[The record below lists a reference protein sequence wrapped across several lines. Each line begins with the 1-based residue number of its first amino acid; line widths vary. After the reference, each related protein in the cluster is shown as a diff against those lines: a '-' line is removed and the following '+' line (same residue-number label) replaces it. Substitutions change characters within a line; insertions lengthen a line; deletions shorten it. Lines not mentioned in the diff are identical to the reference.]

1 MNVFTLL
8 DVLGIQLGVPTLSQT
23 FSVSDESTGTL
34 NLSFGAGDL
43 VSVLGSGF
51 TAKLEV
57 SDGAGGW
64 TTVEQGSVGG
74 GLLDLLGLFG
84 SSNSAKVEGLAA
96 GEYRFTLTMDPAVV
110 AVGANVTATLSVDN
124 VSLVDFDVTGGEVS
138 GNVIIDDGFAGVPDS
153 PGTAADATVEEVNG
167 VVINPVGSTVVHG
180 LYGDLTIFANGDY
193 SYTPTGN
200 AANIGKVDAF
210 VYQLATAAGGTA
222 SATLYV
228 RIDSTDST
236 VTWSPADPSVP
247 GVVEV
252 VATDDIGTAQIDL
265 VNPVDSAELTAL
277 IYSPPLAVGSRTVAG
292 EAFTVEADTTV
303 QLQVSRSFVGV
314 GVLPTTTI
322 VLQKWDGST
331 WKPVVPAQSTV
342 DATHTFTVSEAGE
355 YRVTSTTGALVSLGT
370 VTVAQTLLTTH
381 LTEFVTGAA
390 TAATGNVLLISDHSV
405 PDSIPST
412 LTVLSVLING
422 VYVIPGQTGAVVQG
436 QFGTLTLH
444 ADGDYSYTPTPGLA
458 LADVGKVDSFTYKL
472 TTPGGQED
480 TATLYV
486 RLDSPDLDLVWDDAN
501 PGNPATEAPGFA
513 AAAFEQEPSS
523 ATITEGADGA
533 DHIAIHD
540 TEFAAVDG
548 GDGFD
553 TLVWDGGDATIN
565 LSLLVGKVSDIESI
579 DLNDFSAVDLTVSLE
594 DLLAVTAPETDR
606 LFIQGDEQDSVHLT
620 GNWSVGSTQL
630 ENGQEYVVY
639 TSQEDE
645 THQLWVQSGVNVV

>member
-1 MNVFTLL
+1 M
-8 DVLGIQLGVPTLSQT
+8 
-23 FSVSDESTGTL
+23 
-34 NLSFGAGDL
+34 
-43 VSVLGSGF
+43 
-51 TAKLEV
+51 EV

-64 TTVEQGSVGG
+64 IPVDQGSVGG

-84 SSNSAKVEGLAA
+84 PGVTSAKIEGLAA
-96 GEYRFTLTMDPAVV
+96 GQYRFTLAMDPSLV
-110 AVGANVTATLSVDN
+110 AVGATATAQLSVDN
-124 VSLVDFDVTGGEVS
+124 VSLVDFTTTGGEVS
-138 GNVIIDDGFAGVPDS
+138 GNVITDDGFAGTPDS
-153 PGTAADATVEEVNG
+153 PGAAADATVGEVNG
-167 VVINPVGSTVVHG
+167 VTINPAGSTLVQG

-193 SYTPTGN
+193 SYTPTGDG
-200 AANIGKVDAF
+200 ANIGKVDAF
-210 VYQLATAAGGTA
+210 VYQLVTAAGGTA

-236 VTWSPADPSVP
+236 VTWSPVDPSAP

-252 VATDDIGTAQIDL
+252 VATDDIGTAQISIDNL
-265 VNPVDSAELTAL
+265 VETASLTA
-277 IYSPPLAVGSRTVAG
+277 ISYSPPALFGTQTGTGQSFV
-292 EAFTVEADTTV
+292 VEADTTAELV
-303 QLQVSRSFVGV
+303 VSRSFAGV
-314 GVLPTTTI
+314 GVLPETTM
-322 VLQKWDGST
+322 VLQKWNGTSWQPVPGEST
-331 WKPVVPAQSTV
+331 TA
-342 DATHTFTVSEAGE
+342 ATHTFTLGE
-355 YRVTSTTGALVSLGT
+355 GQYRVTSTTGALVTLGT
-370 VTVAQTLLTTH
+370 ITVAQTLTTTH

-390 TAATGNVLLISDHSV
+390 TAATGNILALSAHS
-405 PDSIPST
+405 PADSLGST

-436 QFGTLTLH
+436 QYGTLTLH

-458 LADVGKVDSFTYKL
+458 LAEVGKVDSFNYKL

-480 TATLYV
+480 TATLFV
-486 RLDSPDLDLVWDDAN
+486 RLDSPDRDLVWDDAN
-501 PGNPATEAPGFA
+501 PGDPATEAPGFA
-513 AAAFEQEPSS
+513 AASFVQEPSS

-565 LSLLVGKVSDIESI
+565 LSLLVGKVSNIESI

-594 DLLAVTAPETDR
+594 DLVAVTSPETDR

-645 THQLWVQSGVNVV
+645 THQLWVQNGVNVV

>member
-1 MNVFTLL
+1 M
-8 DVLGIQLGVPTLSQT
+8 PTLSQQFT
-23 FSVSDESTGTL
+23 VTDENTGIL
-34 NLSFGAGDL
+34 NLSFGSGDL

-51 TAKLEV
+51 TATLEV

-64 TTVEQGSVGG
+64 TPVDQGGVDG

-84 SSNSAKVEGLAA
+84 SGNTSAKIDGLAA
-96 GEYRFTLTMDPAVV
+96 GQYRFTLSMDPALV
-110 AVGANVTATLSVDN
+110 AVGATATAQLSVDN
-124 VSLVDFDVTGGEVS
+124 ESLVDFNVTGGEVS
-138 GNVIIDDGFAGVPDS
+138 GNVITDEGLTGVPDS
-153 PGTAADATVEEVNG
+153 PGAAADASVEEVNG
-167 VVINPVGSTVVHG
+167 IVVGTDPAIGTVVHG

-193 SYTPTGN
+193 SYTPNGD
-200 AANIGKVDAF
+200 AANVGKVDTFA
-210 VYQLATAAGGTA
+210 YQLGTAAGGTA
-222 SATLYV
+222 SAILYV
-228 RIDSTDST
+228 RIDSTDTT
-236 VTWSPADPSVP
+236 VIWSPTDPSVP

-252 VATDDIGTAQIDL
+252 VATDDIGATLIDRDNL
-265 VNPVDSAELTAL
+265 VETENLTA
-277 IYSPPLAVGSRTVAG
+277 ISYSPPALFGTQTGTGQSFVVD
-292 EAFTVEADTTV
+292 ADTTAE
-303 QLQVSRSFVGV
+303 LFVSRSFAGV

-322 VLQKWDGST
+322 VLQKWDGTTWNEVPGEST
-331 WKPVVPAQSTV
+331 TAS
-342 DATHTFTVSEAGE
+342 THTFTLGE
-355 YRVTSTTGALVSLGT
+355 GQYRVTSTTGALATLGT
-370 VTVAQTLLTTH
+370 ITVAQTLTTTH

-390 TAATGNVLLISDHSV
+390 IAATGNILALSAHSAA
-405 PDSIPST
+405 DSLGST

-422 VYVIPGQTGAVVQG
+422 VYVTPGQTGAVVQG
-436 QFGTLTLH
+436 QYGTLTLH

-458 LADVGKVDSFTYKL
+458 LADLGKVDSFIYKL

-513 AAAFEQEPSS
+513 AASFEQEPSS

-533 DHIAIHD
+533 DQIAIHD
-540 TEFAAVDG
+540 TEFATVDG
-548 GDGFD
+548 GAGFD
-553 TLVWDGGDATIN
+553 TLLWDGGDATIN
-565 LSLLVGKVSDIESI
+565 LSLLVGKVSNIESI

-620 GNWSVGSTQL
+620 GNWSEGTTQL

>member
-1 MNVFTLL
+1 MQVSRLL
-8 DVLGIQLGVPTLSQT
+8 DVLGIAIGSPPAVRSFTVAENSEGTLSLT
-23 FSVSDESTGTL
+23 FSQ
-34 NLSFGAGDL
+34 GDL
-43 VSVLGSGF
+43 LSLIGGGV

-64 TTVEQGSVGG
+64 TTVAQGSNGS
-74 GLLDLLGLFG
+74 GLLDLLGLMG
-84 SSNSAKVEGLAA
+84 TTTTAKVEGLAA
-96 GEYRFTLTMDPAVV
+96 GEYRVTLTLDPNLVAVLSSATAVV
-110 AVGANVTATLSVDN
+110 NVTQE
-124 VSLVDFDVTGGEVS
+124 SLTEFVVEGADIT
-138 GNVIIDDGFAGVPDS
+138 GNVITDEGVSGLPDA

-167 VVINPVGSTVVHG
+167 ITVDPVLGTEIIG
-180 LYGDLTIFANGDY
+180 LYGVLTIFANGDY
-193 SYTPTGN
+193 SYTPNGD
-200 AANIGKVDAF
+200 AANIGKVDTFA
-210 VYQLATAAGGTA
+210 YQLTTAAGGTA
-222 SATLYV
+222 SANLYV
-228 RIDSTDST
+228 RIDSADSG
-236 VTWSPADPSVP
+236 VTWSAVDPSAP
-247 GVVEV
+247 GTVAL
-252 VATDDIGTAQIDL
+252 VATDDIGTAQID
-265 VNPVDSAELTAL
+265 VDIRVVVDDLEAIQYFGPGLLGTVTPHVGETVTVASGTTAELVVNSSGSTA
-277 IYSPPLAVGSRTVAG
+277 V
-292 EAFTVEADTTV
+292 
-303 QLQVSRSFVGV
+303 
-314 GVLPTTTI
+314 TTI
-322 VLQKWDGST
+322 VLQTFDGT
-331 WKPVVPAQSTV
+331 DWVNVPGQSTT
-342 DATHTFTVSEAGE
+342 AASHTFTLGE
-355 YRVTSTTGALVSLGT
+355 GQYRLSSSTAKALVGTEVTVTQTLSTTYP
-370 VTVAQTLLTTH
+370 
-381 LTEFVTGAA
+381 TEFVTGAA

-405 PDSIPST
+405 ADSIPST
-412 LTVLSVLING
+412 LTVLSVLLNG

-436 QFGTLTLH
+436 QYGTLTLH

-458 LADVGKVDSFTYKL
+458 VADVGQVDSFSYKL

-480 TATLYV
+480 TATLYI

-501 PGNPATEAPGFA
+501 PGDPATEAPGFA
-513 AAAFEQEPSS
+513 AASFEQEPSS

-553 TLVWDGGDATIN
+553 TLVWDGGDAAIN

-594 DLLAVTAPETDR
+594 DLVAVTSPETDR

>member
-1 MNVFTLL
+1 V
-8 DVLGIQLGVPTLSQT
+8 LSQEFT
-23 FSVSDESTGTL
+23 VTGEHTGTL
-34 NLSFGAGDL
+34 NLSFGSGDL

-51 TAKLEV
+51 KAILEV

-64 TTVEQGSVGG
+64 TPVDSGSVGG
-74 GLLDLLGLFG
+74 GLLDLLGLFSPG
-84 SSNSAKVEGLAA
+84 VTTAKIEGLAA
-96 GEYRFTLTMDPAVV
+96 GEYRFTLAMDPALV
-110 AVGANVTATLSVDN
+110 AVGATATAQLSVDN
-124 VSLVDFDVTGGEVS
+124 VSLVDFTATGGEVS
-138 GNVIIDDGFAGVPDS
+138 GNVIIDDGFAGAPDS
-153 PGTAADATVEEVNG
+153 PGTAADATVDEVNG

-193 SYTPTGN
+193 SYTPSGD

-236 VTWSPADPSVP
+236 VTWSPADPSAP
-247 GVVEV
+247 GVVAL
-252 VATDDIGTAQIDL
+252 VASDDIGTAQIDVDVRVVIDDL
-265 VNPVDSAELTAL
+265 VAIQYFGPGLLGTVTPHDGESFTVASGTTAELVVNSSGSTA
-277 IYSPPLAVGSRTVAG
+277 V
-292 EAFTVEADTTV
+292 
-303 QLQVSRSFVGV
+303 
-314 GVLPTTTI
+314 TTI
-322 VLQKWDGST
+322 VLQTFNGTAW
-331 WKPVVPAQSTV
+331 VNVPGQSTTA
-342 DATHTFTVSEAGE
+342 ATHTFTLGEGE
-355 YRVTSTTGALVSLGT
+355 YRLSSSTAKAVLGT
-370 VTVAQTLLTTH
+370 EVTVSQTLVTTYP
-381 LTEFVTGAA
+381 TEFVTGAA